1 MQSGPDSGDMI
12 LRAPQALLK
21 QKLQVN
27 MLNIALKP
35 VLNSETRVQWVDIYL
50 PTFIHPGFPR
60 FCQSGVLTCVGS
72 LS

>member
-35 VLNSETRVQWVDIYL
+35 VLNSETRVQWVDIYIY
-50 PTFIHPGFPR
+50 PHSFTQASPDSASPE
-60 FCQSGVLTCVGS
+60 S
-72 LS
+72 